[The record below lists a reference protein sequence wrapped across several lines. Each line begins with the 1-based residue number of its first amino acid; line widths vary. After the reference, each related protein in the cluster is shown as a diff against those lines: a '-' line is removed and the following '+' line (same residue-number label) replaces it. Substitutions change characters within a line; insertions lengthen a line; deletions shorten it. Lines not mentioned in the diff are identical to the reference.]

1 MGKSKRGKAPK
12 KPKQP
17 EEMPKRPQ
25 SSYFIFSNFRRPQLK
40 ETYPEKKITELSKL
54 IAAEWKSKSADD
66 KKVYEDKAAINKQE
80 YQKNIDQYKQTEDY
94 TKYMQQLNDWKIA
107 KKRYDN
113 AMDVDEDEDA
123 MKVKLPRKPKD
134 DKCPK
139 RPLTSYFL
147 YAKEVREETKAEFPT
162 KAITEIAKE
171 ISKKW
176 KLLTEE
182 EKKPYND
189 SAASLKEQYK
199 KDIAEYQGSQSQK
212 DFAQKLEEWK
222 EECEKRRD
230 AAKDKAEKKRQI
242 ALKKHK
248 KISPKKKITKK
259 GKKRMDDSSSDESS
273 SDSDSDSDSGSDSS
287 SGSGSSGSTS
297 SSDSD
302 SDSDSSSD

>member
-1 MGKSKRGKAPK
+1 
-12 KPKQP
+12 
-17 EEMPKRPQ
+17 
-25 SSYFIFSNFRRPQLK
+25 
-40 ETYPEKKITELSKL
+40 
-54 IAAEWKSKSADD
+54 
-66 KKVYEDKAAINKQE
+66 
-80 YQKNIDQYKQTEDY
+80 
-94 TKYMQQLNDWKIA
+94 MQQLNDWKIA

-259 GKKRMDDSSSDESS
+259 SKKRMDDSSSDESS